1 MPAATAAK
9 AAPAGAPSPGQVFR
23 WPGTGVQPRIVQES
37 GPGPY
42 GVSTPLQQTSQ
53 VVAPFSKFQQLDIVQ
68 SYLLELDFSTTY
80 TAAGG
85 TPGVTASPL
94 FPLNLIQNVQVQ
106 FESAYNTFR
115 LPGVLAFIMQSY
127 RSVFGP
133 GLNGAADDA
142 AAANVLPVASQGAA
156 LYSAYTAAPPLS
168 TPNLAVTT
176 AGVAQNYRLFLEI
189 PVSMV
194 FDVYW
199 DLAVNGVIQG
209 APQYRAIVSPQYMA
223 ATTRNVTPQVTYSPL
238 LGALNSLAFP
248 VSTPAGGT
256 STATGSVVQS
266 WYRDAFIPGT
276 NPATSP
282 PVFGWQYSRDYL
294 TTQPNQAQI
303 VPITL
308 DQTVVGQGQI
318 LSLVFYTW
326 DPTLNGGYG
335 GITPITSYLTVEL
348 LYGSTVQLRQQAP
361 QENLYEWMAL
371 HGKLLPAGVMG
382 WDLALTRDQR
392 LTNEFA
398 LNSLVQAG
406 AQVRITYAV
415 GFIPAAAAT
424 VYMGL
429 ETLRK
434 VGV

>member
-1 MPAATAAK
+1 MTGTKSLPAQQ
-9 AAPAGAPSPGQVFR
+9 APAGPGSMFR
-23 WPGTGVQPRIVQES
+23 FPGVGVQPRIIQES
-37 GPGPY
+37 GPNAP
-42 GVSTPLQQTSQ
+42 GVSIALAQASQT
-53 VVAPFSKFQQLDIVQ
+53 VAPFAKFQQLDIVQ
-68 SYLLELDFSTTY
+68 SYLLELDFSTTF
-80 TAAGG
+80 TAGGG
-85 TPGVTASPL
+85 TPGVTPSPL

-133 GLNGAADDA
+133 GQNATADEGIGANG
-142 AAANVLPVASQGAA
+142 LPVSSLGGA
-156 LYSAYTAAPPLS
+156 LYTAYTAAPPLA
-168 TPNLAVTT
+168 TPNIVPTT
-176 AGVAQNYRLFLEI
+176 AGVAQAYRLFLEI
-189 PVSMV
+189 PLGMV

-223 ATTRNVTPQVTYSPL
+223 ATTRNVTPQVTFAPL
-238 LGALNSLAFP
+238 MGAQNNLVFP
-248 VSTPAGGT
+248 VSTPPAGT
-256 STATGSVVQS
+256 STAAGSVLAS

-294 TTQPNQAQI
+294 TVQPNQAQI

-326 DPTLNGGYG
+326 DPTLNAGYG
-335 GITPITSYLTVEL
+335 GITPITSYSMVEL

-361 QENLYEWMAL
+361 QENLYEWLAL
-371 HGKLLPAGVMG
+371 HSKLLPAGVMG

-392 LTNEFA
+392 LSNEFA

-406 AQVRITYAV
+406 AQVRITYAL
-415 GFIPAAAAT
+415 GLIPAAAST